1 MGKKTAKSI
10 YKNIHTRD
18 LINIIQKFKVME
30 EIRKG
35 DIKLK
40 SPEEKGW
47 VWALW

>member
-18 LINIIQKFKVME
+18 LINIIHKFKVME